1 VILST
6 GEAAAQAVDPIQFAF
21 TGGQGLNYEFDL
33 ATPSGTP
40 LDFYSNDPTGTNFV
54 NYSANLSGVSLSSPR
69 IVFDTPVG
77 TVMYGDAMSA
87 LSAETPEPATWAL
100 MLVGFGAIGLA
111 MRWRASEG
119 RAFTRIAV

>member
-1 VILST
+1 VNFVPWAGLDLSN
-6 GEAAAQAVDPIQFAF
+6 AQIKAVDSAIAGDLTEQAD
-21 TGGQGLNYEFDL
+21 GSVGLPAGEL
-33 ATPSGTP
+33 LP
-40 LDFYSNDPTGTNFV
+40 LFGDEPNALLP
-54 NYSANLSGVSLSSPR
+54 L

-77 TVMYGDAMSA
+77 TVTYGDAMSA

-119 RAFTRIAV
+119 GAFTRIAV